1 MFNDY
6 FLVLG
11 EYVAL
16 KGRLVP
22 MDTPGPNTYI
32 YQVTGTLP
40 ITVEVWMIF
49 FLLIVVKTGCRIYD
63 VMWEIINIGSSTVIA
78 QWILFY
84 AVLFLWDVESLIFVQ
99 VHFIQ

>member
-40 ITVEVWMIF
+40 ITVEV
-49 FLLIVVKTGCRIYD
+49 
-63 VMWEIINIGSSTVIA
+63 
-78 QWILFY
+78 
-84 AVLFLWDVESLIFVQ
+84 
-99 VHFIQ
+99 

>member
-1 MFNDY
+1 MYCLIFGFSLLDQLISMFNDY

-40 ITVEVWMIF
+40 ITVEV
-49 FLLIVVKTGCRIYD
+49 
-63 VMWEIINIGSSTVIA
+63 
-78 QWILFY
+78 
-84 AVLFLWDVESLIFVQ
+84 
-99 VHFIQ
+99 